1 MSDCA
6 GFKCSILNRQRLAK
20 GVHFKKMQ
28 ELLMKTHRF
37 GQKIRLP
44 STIAIKHELRKLM
57 FEDSIK
63 EAEITAETAD
73 AVRRSASEK
82 TPH

>member
-1 MSDCA
+1 
-6 GFKCSILNRQRLAK
+6 
-20 GVHFKKMQ
+20 
-28 ELLMKTHRF
+28 MKTHRF